1 MSNQPGR
8 QQGIFAREATGLTR
22 QIGAWDA
29 FLGNILAMGV
39 SYFFVF
45 AYFASLLFPGADLP
59 ITVFVTLIPGVVVA
73 LLYYLFTVAMPR
85 TGGDYVWT
93 SRILHPSLGFMTNL
107 VLTFTWLSS
116 LAVAIAW
123 GISYGLVP
131 SLAAVGLVDRNSAAA
146 NLATWLS
153 STTNAFAL
161 ACILIVLFVLPV
173 MLGVRAPFKVMW
185 VLFGIALIGTLVT
198 IAAFLSTPNGTFI
211 TNFNH
216 LSSMNYASTIKT
228 AGLTPGFAVG
238 VTITG
243 SIFTMT
249 NFLGF
254 FSSAY
259 FTGEVKRVARSQ
271 VIAMFG
277 SLFFLVAIAL
287 LVYSSLYYSVGAD
300 FLNALTN
307 LQGTG
312 NAAYKLPA
320 VPVINFLVAF
330 ANTNPYVI
338 MISGIALLATGLG
351 GATLF
356 AFVGVRNLFAWSF
369 DRLMPT
375 AMTRLDSK
383 RGAPYVASIVILA
396 CAIIFAAVY
405 YFTSFFTFYV
415 YATLN
420 LFIVFIMVSIAA
432 IVFPFRL
439 KSQFAAS
446 PSIVSKKVGGVPLI
460 SILGVIGVIVNGYFG
475 YATTSPSVTPPPTG
489 ALLSTLAFASVPLTI
504 IAAFVIYGIAYL
516 VRRSQGIALGLAFK
530 EIPPE

>member
-1 MSNQPGR
+1 MSSQNK
-8 QQGIFAREATGLTR
+8 QGIFAREATGLTR

-39 SYFFVF
+39 AYFFVF
-45 AYFASLLFPGADLP
+45 AYFAALLFPGADLP
-59 ITVFVTLIPGVVVA
+59 VTVFVTLIPGVVVA

-107 VLTFTWLSS
+107 VLTFTWLAS
-116 LAVAIAW
+116 LATAIAW
-123 GISYGLVP
+123 GLSYGLVP
-131 SLAAVGLVDRNSAAA
+131 SLAAVGLVDA
-146 NLATWLS
+146 NAEASSLATSLS
-153 STTNAFAL
+153 KTNNAFIL
-161 ACILIVLFVLPV
+161 ACVLIVLFVLPV
-173 MLGVRAPFKVMW
+173 LLGVKAPFKVMW
-185 VLFGIALIGTLVT
+185 VLFAIALVGTLVT
-198 IAAFLSTPNGTFI
+198 IGAFFSAPNATFAA
-211 TNFNH
+211 NFNN
-216 LSSMNYASTIKT
+216 LSGMKYDTTIST
-228 AGLTPGFAVG
+228 AGLAPGFLVG
-238 VTITG
+238 ATITG

-254 FSSAY
+254 FSSSY

-277 SLFFLVAIAL
+277 SLFFLMVLAL
-287 LVYSSLYYSVGAD
+287 LIYSSVYYSVGPN
-300 FLNALTN
+300 FLNSISL

-312 NAAYKLPA
+312 NAAYTLPA
-320 VPVINFLVAF
+320 APVINFLVAF

-338 MISGIALLATGLG
+338 MFSGIALLATGLG

-375 AMTRLDSK
+375 AMTKLDSK
-383 RGAPYVASIVILA
+383 RGAPYVAALVILI
-396 CAIIFAAVY
+396 CSLVFEAVY
-405 YFTSFFTFYV
+405 YYTSFFSFYV
-415 YATLN
+415 FATLN
-420 LFIVFIMVSIAA
+420 LFIVFTMVSIAA
-432 IVFPFRL
+432 ILFPIRF

-446 PSIVSKKVGGVPLI
+446 PSIVTKKVGNIPFI
-460 SILGVIGVIVNGYFG
+460 SILGVIGVVVNVYFG
-475 YATTSPSVTPPPTG
+475 YATTSPAISPTPTAP
-489 ALLSTLAFASVPLTI
+489 LLHLLAFASVPLTI
-504 IAAFVIYGIAYL
+504 IAAFVIYGIAYF